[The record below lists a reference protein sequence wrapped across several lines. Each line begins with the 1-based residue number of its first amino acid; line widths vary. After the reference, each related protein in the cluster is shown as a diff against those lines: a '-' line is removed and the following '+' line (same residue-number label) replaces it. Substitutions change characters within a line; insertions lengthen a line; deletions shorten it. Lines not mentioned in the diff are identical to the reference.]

1 MSAWRREAALR
12 FPDLWRDQFAR
23 QTINLFFF
31 ELLPTIR
38 DARRSRDED
47 TLRRGYEFVGW
58 CFRHGGELENAAAVA
73 FYEHLFDSW
82 DVHDD
87 VLRWL
92 DPSIARS
99 CWSLFEARLGP
110 EQLTVLRQRLNL

>member
-1 MSAWRREAALR
+1 MR
-12 FPDLWRDQFAR
+12 FPDLWRDEFAR

-38 DARRSRDED
+38 DAHRSQGRSS
-47 TLRRGYEFVGW
+47 LRRGYDFARW
-58 CFRHGGELENAAAVA
+58 CFRHGGALENAAAVA
-73 FYEHLFDSW
+73 FCEHLFDSW

-99 CWSLFEARLGP
+99 CRSLLK
-110 EQLTVLRQRLNL
+110 LVLAQSNPTFL

>member
-1 MSAWRREAALR
+1 MNTSPAQAPGDKRKA
-12 FPDLWRDQFAR
+12 
-23 QTINLFFF
+23 FFF

-38 DARRSRDED
+38 DAHRSRDED
-47 TLRRGYEFVGW
+47 TLRRGYDFARR

-73 FYEHLFDSW
+73 FYEHLFHSG

-92 DPSIARS
+92 D
-99 CWSLFEARLGP
+99 
-110 EQLTVLRQRLNL
+110 QLTVL